1 MHCATLY
8 LTSQIFSNHNSMQ
21 TALPTAAVALFPNI
35 AIYGSKHN
43 FACGAQFDKLSVS
56 RLVGIKTRHRLR

>member
-1 MHCATLY
+1 
-8 LTSQIFSNHNSMQ
+8 MQ

-43 FACGAQFDKLSVS
+43 VACGAQFDKSSVS
-56 RLVGIKTRHRLR
+56 RLVGIKTRHIAD